1 MRCHKLV
8 AVAADQDPPGVLS
21 NHAPDYLGIV
31 VGVVGVVTHDPSSL
45 AGHVQDTFLKLLND
59 PLFTFHAIGGVPR
72 QRLPDPTVSPLTRRQ
87 TPKRWSYCGLE

>member
-1 MRCHKLV
+1 
-8 AVAADQDPPGVLS
+8 
-21 NHAPDYLGIV
+21 
-31 VGVVGVVTHDPSSL
+31 VTHDPSSL